1 MKKLE
6 NLLAANMRRF
16 GTKNLS
22 EANLTDLENTLGF
35 DSGANRD
42 PKTGNLINTTNNL
55 MIVFSGNEKFMDRV
69 AINVLKKYGFD
80 KTQINRSYDANEGIV
95 EFTVNMP
102 SDIAQK
108 IGDALEKA
116 DGVTNQY
123 GGYYELE
130 K

>member
-1 MKKLE
+1 MKK
-6 NLLAANMRRF
+6 NLLKENMRRF
-16 GTKNLS
+16 KTKNLN
-22 EANLTDLENTLGF
+22 EDNFNLTDLENKLGF

-55 MIVFSGNEKFMDRV
+55 MIVFSGDEKFMDRV
-69 AINVLKKYGFD
+69 AVNVLKKYGFD

-102 SDIAQK
+102 SDIAEK